1 MSNIYEVLLQ
11 SIHISAI
18 CVIILIL
25 KWLLADKLSPK
36 WQYGVWTVLI
46 ICILLP
52 YKLNK
57 YIVPALVLPFE
68 IVKTNIEKTIH
79 SSYIGIYEPL
89 QAQNIVPFVDKPPT
103 SITDCLFLVYIIGI
117 IAFVLWHLIAYF
129 RLRLTLKHGNP
140 ATKDYLQE
148 VTSKYSLRGCKV
160 VEVEGLESA
169 FICGVLNPVLVV
181 PKNQDVNDKILLHE
195 LIHLKY
201 KDPLQNVFWCILKSL
216 HWFNPFI
223 HYVFNRIG
231 NDMESLCDQRV
242 LERLEGEERRE
253 YGSILL
259 DMANNKYS
267 RMAGTS
273 SISNG
278 GKNISRRIQSIVRFK
293 LFPKGMAI
301 VSICSIIVLGSTVLA
316 NPTITYSQSD
326 YVPSPNRI
334 EKAMAVTR
342 VNRCTTVA
350 GALDTYGKGII
361 NKNLMYIATASPLD
375 RQEELKEQ
383 MLSNVEREDELLRAQ
398 SGDIYNG
405 NVINTYETDDIFDE
419 IIESLSV
426 INMYKIDEETY
437 TAYLTFI
444 TEYYD
449 VEVVEGEES
458 WIEQNR
464 SSVLL
469 PVEVKKEDAW
479 VVREIGKPIYL
490 EGVDAIWNYA
500 EFNYEGGATI
510 LRGQGKTGSVEVAI
524 NNVYEIDNS
533 IGNNYISYGA
543 YEPFDRSLKT
553 DAEFKYAYNSIRVTY
568 DSNNKTLEQRPENTV
583 KICYIDLN
591 DPSQEYQFPKTDI
604 DYDEY
609 YDTENVYG
617 PCYTYSEIDDD
628 WDGKVIGGDGQGV
641 SNNMHFE
648 LSETPKAYVVR
659 VYWDAQ
665 QMEDIIATEVQL

>member
-583 KICYIDLN
+583 KICYMDLN

-665 QMEDIIATEVQL
+665 QMEDIIATEVQP